1 MDEPAQRLDARGG
14 RLARVI
20 ASGRSHTLPNV
31 TVDPDRR
38 TADDPM
44 ELCVPFMAEGQC
56 LGILNVAWDE
66 DASGQ
71 DLQRG
76 LHVIADRL
84 AVGIAL
90 NRAVRGRSY
99 V

>member
-1 MDEPAQRLDARGG
+1 
-14 RLARVI
+14 
-20 ASGRSHTLPNV
+20 
-31 TVDPDRR
+31 
-38 TADDPM
+38 M

-76 LHVIADRL
+76 LHVIGDRL